1 MIQANELRIG
11 NLVFRDELNIENGK
25 WDELTIKI
33 NYQDIFNLINGNDM
47 VKTAYNPIPLT
58 EEWLIKLGF
67 KQWVNFGR
75 KTYNYDLMPLCNFS
89 YCFVTKKV
97 MILEKGNN
105 MSHWIERKIEYVHE
119 LQNLYFSLRGKELT
133 ITH

>member
-58 EEWLIKLGF
+58 EKWLIKLGF
-67 KQWVNFGR
+67 KKYIDFLNIA
-75 KTYNYDLMPLCNFS
+75 YIYDLTPLCGFT
-89 YCFVTKKV
+89 YDIETKRVT
-97 MILEKGNN
+97 ILENGNS

-119 LQNLYFSLRGKELT
+119 LQNLYFALRGQELT
-133 ITH
+133 IK

>member
-25 WDELTIKI
+25 WDKLTIKI

-58 EEWLIKLGF
+58 EEWLVKLGF
-67 KQWVNFGR
+67 EDDKANG
-75 KTYNYDLMPLCNFS
+75 FS
-89 YCFVTKKV
+89 KDS
-97 MILEKGNN
+97 IHLEFIEQVGYVFFINGDVKGA
-105 MSHWIERKIEYVHE
+105 SITIEYVHT
-119 LQNLYFSLRGKELT
+119 LQNLYFALRGQELT
-133 ITH
+133 LR